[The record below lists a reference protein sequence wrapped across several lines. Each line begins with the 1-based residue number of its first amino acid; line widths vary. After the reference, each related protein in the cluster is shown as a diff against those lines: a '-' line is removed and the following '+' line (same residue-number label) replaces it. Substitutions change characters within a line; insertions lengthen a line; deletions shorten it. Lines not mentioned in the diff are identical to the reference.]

1 MTILFSAL
9 MDASGTCSHLAA
21 ARMDSR
27 WRCRSWYA
35 SRIFTGELQDLAL
48 PSSTLCH
55 AMKGMLE
62 WCAPDDCFLCWD
74 RSEALLLKRFFPER
88 EIFCMTGLPQSM
100 ALPQL
105 RDLACFVGYPPR
117 PERNALEN
125 LEMLFQVLHARF
137 ALVSEFRIHAEKIA
151 QPFSGTAV

>member
-74 RSEALLLKRFFPER
+74 RSEGLLLKRFFPKR
-88 EIFCMTGLPQSM
+88 EIFCMTGLPQST

-105 RDLACFVGYPPR
+105 RDLACFVGYPP
-117 PERNALEN
+117 PLGAERAGKPGNA
-125 LEMLFQVLHARF
+125 
-137 ALVSEFRIHAEKIA
+137 VSGAACPVCSGIRIPH
-151 QPFSGTAV
+151 PR